1 LYGSGRPRPDVV
13 GAYSIAHHV
22 RDLEAILAA
31 EGIRGAALVGWSMGV
46 QVALEAYRMLPG
58 LAENLVLLNGTF
70 RRPLDTLSPVPA
82 VAKVLPSLLELGR
95 RAHAVA
101 GQVTRRAMSQPEAG
115 AWLKRMGLL
124 AESLEDG
131 VFDELAQAFS
141 ELDMEAYLKNLQALG
156 EHDAEDVLH
165 RIRVPALIITGDRD
179 TLTPR
184 ALAESMARRIRA
196 AELFV
201 VRGGTHY
208 TAVEYP
214 ELVSLRIQRFF
225 RDHKF

>member
-1 LYGSGRPRPDVV
+1 
-13 GAYSIAHHV
+13 V
-22 RDLEAILAA
+22 RDLEAILKA
-31 EGIRGAALVGWSMGV
+31 EGIHRAALVGWSMGV
-46 QVALEAYRMLPG
+46 QVVLEATRMLPG
-58 LAENLVLLNGTF
+58 LAENLVLLNGTY
-70 RRPLDTLSPVPA
+70 RRPLETLVPVPA

-101 GQVTRRAMSQPEAG
+101 GQVTRRAITQPEAG
-115 AWLKRMGLL
+115 AWLKRMGFFG
-124 AESLEDG
+124 ESLEAS
-131 VFDELAQAFS
+131 VFDELAQAFT

-156 EHDAEDVLH
+156 EHDAQDVLD

-179 TLTPR
+179 ALTPR
-184 ALAESMARRIRA
+184 ALAERMARRIRA

-214 ELVSLRIQRFF
+214 ELVSLRIERFF
-225 RDHKF
+225 RDHRF